1 MRKIHKTILLVGVN
15 ICIVLIIVVSLVV
28 YLNYSNKLIHTTG
41 TITYLDF
48 EGGFFGI
55 IGDDNQHYD
64 PINLP
69 EEFESDG
76 LRVEFTAIQRED
88 LGSFHIWGIV
98 IELIDIQE
106 LPIPQSD

>member
-15 ICIVLIIVVSLVV
+15 ICIVLIIIVSLVV
-28 YLNYSNKLIHTTG
+28 YFNYSNKVIHTTG

-55 IGDDNQHYD
+55 IGDDDENYD

-69 EEFESDG
+69 EEFESEG
-76 LRVEFTAIQRED
+76 LRVEFTAIKRED
-88 LGSFHIWGIV
+88 LGSFHMWGIL

-106 LPIPQSD
+106 L